1 MALPLGKL
9 TLILGAGII
18 GSVLAQEGIN
28 ANYSDYILIPV
39 KFAWKTLRKT
49 DSPPSSAKPR
59 NDSLMAQ
66 VRDLQKQLQEISV
79 NGPVMVYAGS
89 RSGAKT
95 FGIPALSV
103 VVVGLGCMWWK
114 GWKLSDLMFATKR
127 GLADACSS
135 VAKQLDQV
143 TSSVSD
149 ARRHLSHR
157 IDRVDVNLDECLDL
171 TAGTR
176 DEVSQL
182 RGDMTVFSVDVESV
196 HRAVQSLETKI
207 GRIEEKQDF
216 TTDGV
221 RALCEFVQTM
231 ENGRTTASIQES
243 PFSRPAI
250 EHPQVATTSRT
261 SSLPAKVLSLEPPS
275 PSSTYA
281 SPKVRRPFQST
292 GSVSGLKVL
301 EGLIDI
307 DTTTASSEVINRA
320 IPAEEANSS
329 RSTSTSRFG
338 WKLPSLNTNFLS
350 RTSSAI

>member
-9 TLILGAGII
+9 TLIVGAGII
-18 GSVLAQEGIN
+18 GSVLAKEGSNSSI
-28 ANYSDYILIPV
+28 SDYVLIPI
-39 KFAWKTLRKT
+39 KFAWKTIQRN
-49 DSPPSSAKPR
+49 DSPPSSGKPR

-66 VRDLQKQLQEISV
+66 VRDLQKQLQEIAV
-79 NGPVMVYAGS
+79 NRPVMVYTGS

-95 FGIPALSV
+95 IGFPVVGV

-149 ARRHLSHR
+149 AKRHLSRR
-157 IDRVDVNLDECLDL
+157 IDRVDVNLDECVEL

-182 RGDMTVFSVDVESV
+182 RGDMKVFSVDVESV
-196 HRAVQSLETKI
+196 QRAVQTLETKI

-221 RALCEFVQTM
+221 RALCDFVQTM
-231 ENGRTTASIQES
+231 ENSRSAASIQAS
-243 PFSRPAI
+243 PFSRSSI
-250 EHPQVATTSRT
+250 EYPQVATTSRT
-261 SSLPAKVLSLEPPS
+261 SSLPAKVLSLESPS
-275 PSSTYA
+275 ASSTYE
-281 SPKVRRPFQST
+281 SPKVRRPFKST
-292 GSVSGLKVL
+292 GLASGLKVL
-301 EGLIDI
+301 EGITE
-307 DTTTASSEVINRA
+307 TTTASAGSEVINVA
-320 IPAEEANSS
+320 IRTEDAPSS
-329 RSTSTSRFG
+329 RSSSSSRFG
-338 WKLPSLNTNFLS
+338 WKLPSLNTSFLS
-350 RTSSAI
+350 RTSNAI